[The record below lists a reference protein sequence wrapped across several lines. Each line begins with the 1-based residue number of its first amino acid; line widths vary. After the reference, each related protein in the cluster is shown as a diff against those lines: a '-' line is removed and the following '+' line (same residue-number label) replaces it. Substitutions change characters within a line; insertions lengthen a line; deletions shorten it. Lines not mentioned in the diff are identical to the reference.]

1 MNRVNNVV
9 DGNEVVDANE
19 AIDSVDGEDD
29 IDGADG
35 NDVVDCVNSRD
46 GANGNEVVDGED
58 GADDSDF
65 YDPDNNIEV
74 DDDDLIF
81 EENVGHDIER
91 DWIVPPQSQTKTTVL
106 EEDSD
111 YALSDVVLSDCESDD
126 DSIRRYPEFNANA
139 DMANPEFKVG
149 MIFGSFKEFKCAVKE
164 YAIKN
169 RRNIQFEKNDTVRV
183 KVVCKGGCPWNI
195 WVSRMGKE
203 TDNVQVK
210 TYNSSHTCANEHNIK
225 FLTVDWLVKRY
236 LDVFRADPRWSLPGI
251 IHQIKS
257 DLYMEISTQK
267 AWNVKFKALKILAG
281 KEGAQYAKLQD
292 YAAELKK
299 SNVGSAIFYDL
310 QYQVFRRAYIC
321 LAACKNGFLAG
332 CRRILSFDGCYLKGR
347 YGGQLLSAIG
357 IDSNDCIFPIAYAVV
372 ETENT
377 NSWHWFL
384 QLLANDLG
392 IANSHAWT
400 FMSDRQKVF
409 LI

>member
-1 MNRVNNVV
+1 
-9 DGNEVVDANE
+9 
-19 AIDSVDGEDD
+19 
-29 IDGADG
+29 
-35 NDVVDCVNSRD
+35 
-46 GANGNEVVDGED
+46 
-58 GADDSDF
+58 
-65 YDPDNNIEV
+65 
-74 DDDDLIF
+74 
-81 EENVGHDIER
+81 
-91 DWIVPPQSQTKTTVL
+91 
-106 EEDSD
+106 
-111 YALSDVVLSDCESDD
+111 
-126 DSIRRYPEFNANA
+126 
-139 DMANPEFKVG
+139 
-149 MIFGSFKEFKCAVKE
+149 
-164 YAIKN
+164 
-169 RRNIQFEKNDTVRV
+169 
-183 KVVCKGGCPWNI
+183 
-195 WVSRMGKE
+195 MGKE

-225 FLTVDWLVKRY
+225 FLTIDWLVKRY

-267 AWNVKFKALKILAG
+267 AWNVKSKTLKILAG

-357 IDSNDCIFPIAYAVV
+357 IDANDCIFSIAYAVV

-392 IANSHAWT
+392 IVNSHAWT